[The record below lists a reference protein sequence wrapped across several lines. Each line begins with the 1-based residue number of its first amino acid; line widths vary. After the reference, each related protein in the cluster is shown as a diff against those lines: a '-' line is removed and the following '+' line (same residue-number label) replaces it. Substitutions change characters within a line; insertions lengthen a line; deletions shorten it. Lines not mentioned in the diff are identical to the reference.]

1 MKIAF
6 ATQDLQRVDAH
17 FGWAKNIAIYEV
29 TPEGYSFVKTWSFEG
44 DLQEDGNEDKLQ
56 PKLEA
61 IMDCAIL
68 YVAAIGGSGAA
79 RVVANKIH
87 PIKVAQPEAIL
98 DILDKLQEVLKGTP
112 PPWLRKAMQ
121 KGQEREFNFEE
132 EASHE

>member
-17 FGWAKNIAIYEV
+17 FGWAKNIAIYDI
-29 TPEGYSFVKTWSFEG
+29 TKDGYTYVETITFDGELK
-44 DLQEDGNEDKLQ
+44 EDGDEDKLA
-56 PKLEA
+56 PKIEA
-61 IMDCAIL
+61 IKDCAIL

-87 PIKVAQPEAIL
+87 PVKVLQAEPIF
-98 DILDKLQEVLKGTP
+98 DILDKLQDVVNGTP

-132 EASHE
+132 EASHD